1 MDKDLFLS
9 KIEEEA
15 KIYAE
20 ETICDPEF
28 HEDAIETVIIDFT
41 EGALTAY
48 KILNS

>member
-1 MDKDLFLS
+1 MDKELFLS
-9 KIEEEA
+9 KIEKEA
-15 KIYAE
+15 KVYAE

-28 HEDAIETVIIDFT
+28 HEYAIKTAIIDFT